1 MRLFQLHRNEDE
13 SGVSGTGIVAE
24 GVEFTD
30 GKCALSWLTDKSSK
44 GFYDC
49 IQHIEDIHGHNGK
62 TIIVWIDKLKF
73 EKKAKAKTKTNQTAT
88 FINYKDY
95 TCTEVYI
102 TNPDVMCTNCTCW
115 KITRKNCS

>member
-62 TIIVWIDKLKF
+62 TIIKWLT
-73 EKKAKAKTKTNQTAT
+73 ESEAKKYSLTYKKHKQKTASIFKE
-88 FINYKDY
+88 YK
-95 TCTEVYI
+95 CNEARI
-102 TNPDVMCTNCTCW
+102 TNPDIVCNTCTCW
-115 KITRKNCS
+115 KMTRLSCS